1 MAIDEDAVIE
11 GVQQLGLEGGE
22 NGLILE
28 FGVALTY
35 GFADYYAALEYEAER
50 LFQTEASDEFVLQ
63 AARELFIEA
72 GHICGFNTLGGI
84 MKSEAWD
91 AVVMPM
97 IESRE
102 DWIRGIIAV
111 INALGWGRYEILEL
125 IPEEKLVVEVKNSYE
140 CRYYL
145 EHYGSNADSA
155 KCYLSLGVLSSIM
168 NLIYEGNILE
178 KPELTE
184 TFYHQLFKENKKFI
198 AHSLSCRAKGDNV
211 CTIEVSKIQ

>member
-1 MAIDEDAVIE
+1 MAIDEEAIIE

-35 GFADYYAALEYEAER
+35 GFADYYAELEYEAER
-50 LFQTEASDEFVLQ
+50 RFQKEAEDEFVRQ

-72 GHICGFNTLGGI
+72 GHVCGFNTLGGI

-91 AVVMPM
+91 AVVKPM
-97 IESRE
+97 IETQE

-111 INALGWGRYEILEL
+111 INALGWGRYEIVEL
-125 IPEEKLVVEVKNSYE
+125 VPREKLVVEVKNSYE

-145 EHYGSNADSA
+145 KNYGTNAESA

-168 NLIYEGNILE
+168 NLIYEGNIIE

-184 TFYHQLFKENKKFI
+184 TFYHQLFKENKKFV
-198 AHSLSCRAKGDNV
+198 AQSLSCRAKGDSV
-211 CTIEVSKIQ
+211 CRIEVTRVQ

>member
-1 MAIDEDAVIE
+1 MAIDEDIIIE
-11 GVQQLGLEGGE
+11 SVQQLGLEGGE

-35 GFADYYAALEYEAER
+35 GFADYYAELEYEAER
-50 LFQTEASDEFVLQ
+50 LFQEETEDELVRQ

-72 GHICGFNTLGGI
+72 GHVCGFNTLGGI
-84 MKSEAWD
+84 MESEAWE

-97 IESRE
+97 IEKQE

-111 INALGWGRYEILEL
+111 INALGWGRYEIVEL
-125 IPEEKLVVEVKNSYE
+125 IPGEKLVVQVINSYE
-140 CRYYL
+140 CRHYL
-145 EHYGSNADSA
+145 EHYGTDAESA

-168 NLIYEGNILE
+168 NLIYEGKIVE

-184 TFYHQLFKENKKFI
+184 TFYHQLFKENKKFVARSI
-198 AHSLSCRAKGDNV
+198 SCRAKGDHV
-211 CTIEVSKIQ
+211 CRIEVSKID